1 MSTADFS
8 RPILLR
14 LDRDTYSAT
23 VYGPADSP
31 VVRWIDAAGINEWAF
46 RVDNFPVAL
55 AYLAALEA
63 CADRDPTLILDTDDF
78 AASATA
84 WLSSISEG

>member
-23 VYGPADSP
+23 IYGPADSP
-31 VVRWIDAAGINEWAF
+31 VVRWIDAAGINEWAV
-46 RVDNFPVAL
+46 RVDSLAIAL

-63 CADRDPTLILDTDDF
+63 CADRDRTLILDTDEF